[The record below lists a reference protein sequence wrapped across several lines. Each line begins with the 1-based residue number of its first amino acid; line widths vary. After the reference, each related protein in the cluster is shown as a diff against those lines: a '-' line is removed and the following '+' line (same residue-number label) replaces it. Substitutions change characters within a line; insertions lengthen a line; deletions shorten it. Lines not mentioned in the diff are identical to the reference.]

1 MTEIIIFL
9 GAPGSGK
16 GTQAAKLADSFGFK
30 HFSTGDMLRS
40 NVKLMTDLGMKA
52 KEYMQNGDLVPDDL
66 IIEMVMESLNSNNY
80 STVILDGF
88 PRTDIQAK
96 SLDSKISVLNLVL
109 NKVLFLDVD
118 DQDVIDRLAMRGRD
132 DDSSELVI
140 NRLKVYEKE
149 TAPLLDYYN
158 SSNRL
163 VRVEGSNTP
172 EEVFSSIL
180 DNLSLAN
187 KKEVSK

>member
-1 MTEIIIFL
+1 
-9 GAPGSGK
+9 
-16 GTQAAKLADSFGFK
+16 
-30 HFSTGDMLRS
+30 
-40 NVKLMTDLGMKA
+40 MTDLGMKA